1 MLAGK
6 RFLVIEDEFL
16 IALDIQRILETAQ
29 ASATFFARSLGE
41 AEALDEKLAA
51 VDLAIVEIGPDS
63 DPAIRLVTRLLAR
76 GIAVVFST
84 PDAADRQGFAGL
96 PPLPVVVKPFAEADL
111 LCACEKALQ
120 MADGKLSMSNYG
132 S

>member
-6 RFLVIEDEFL
+6 RFLVVEDEFL
-16 IALDIQRILETAQ
+16 IALDIQRILESAR
-29 ASATFFARSLGE
+29 ASATLFARSLDE
-41 AEALDEKLAA
+41 AEALGEKLAGA
-51 VDLAIVEIGPDS
+51 DLAIIEIGPDS
-63 DPAIRLVTRLLAR
+63 DPAIRLATRLLAR

-84 PDAADRQGFAGL
+84 SDGADQEGFAGL

-111 LCACEKALQ
+111 LGACEKALRI
-120 MADGKLSMSNYG
+120 AAGGPPISNCG